1 MNIACEEKEEV
12 ADGQQERYRL
22 PQEQK
27 DILEVIEANEDN
39 QEKQHLTIM
48 FNFLKII
55 YVYSF

>member
-12 ADGQQERYRL
+12 ADGQQERL